1 MSNGKDLKKMFGARV
16 AKLRN
21 AKGLTQEKLSELANI
36 GPRMMSSI
44 ETGANF
50 TQAETIENIAR
61 ALDTSIQDLLRFD
74 EPDNKEELLA
84 AINQKINFIQN
95 DTDKLKLLDEIL
107 QKFF

>member
-1 MSNGKDLKKMFGARV
+1 MSDGKNLKTLFGLRV

-21 AKGLTQEKLSELANI
+21 AKGISQEHLAELADI
-36 GPRMMSSI
+36 GPRMMSRI
-44 ETGANF
+44 ETGASF

-84 AINQKINFIQN
+84 AINQKINFI
-95 DTDKLKLLDEIL
+95 
-107 QKFF
+107 

>member
-1 MSNGKDLKKMFGARV
+1 MSNGKDLKKLFGTRV

-21 AKGLTQEKLSELANI
+21 TKGLTQEKLSELANI

-50 TQAETIENIAR
+50 TQAETIENIAD
-61 ALDTSIQDLLRFD
+61 ALGISVQDLLRFD
-74 EPDNKEELLA
+74 EPNDKEGLLVS
-84 AINQKINFIQN
+84 INQKINFIQN
-95 DTDKLKLLDEIL
+95 DIDKLKLLNEIM